1 MPTSTCSSPTPHYRA
16 ENELHY
22 LRHAKGVLIRGTCP
36 AQTVTTQLP
45 HALST
50 IHYRR
55 DCACLLLATCTLRA
69 TNLEGNRFCVGDDE
83 GGLGT
88 ADTAG
93 RTVDVN
99 LAALVGEVQVT
110 HTILLQTCEEAWNG
124 RSLQFCNNDEC
135 RNRMIEGGEER

>member
-1 MPTSTCSSPTPHYRA
+1 M
-16 ENELHY
+16 
-22 LRHAKGVLIRGTCP
+22 LIRGTYP

-135 RNRMIEGGEER
+135 RNRMIEGGKER